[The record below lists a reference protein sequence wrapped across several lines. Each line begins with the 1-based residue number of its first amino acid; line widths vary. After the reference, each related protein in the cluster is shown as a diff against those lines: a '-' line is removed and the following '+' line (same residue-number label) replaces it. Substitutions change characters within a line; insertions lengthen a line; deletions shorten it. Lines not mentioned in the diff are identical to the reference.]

1 MHHSLSVWDS
11 LHLQSQRRNAL
22 SFKCLAW
29 LPSLYKVSP
38 TGFSATAL
46 AGVHLHLTTLSDQ
59 ADVVLAVKDI
69 TGFLFN
75 AFFYCVTVFLLWIL
89 QLSFCFCKSSN
100 FVESYGLR
108 SRKHGRLF
116 LDFPKINVDTRY
128 LFAPLLGSINSSTAI
143 SIQLID
149 NSRAFFTFLQ
159 ESGSLYIPTELC
171 WYYNS
176 RIWHVPSWKF
186 RSRSVVS
193 YYDWRLYCELP

>member
-75 AFFYCVTVFLLWIL
+75 AFFTVLL
-89 QLSFCFCKSSN
+89 
-100 FVESYGLR
+100 
-108 SRKHGRLF
+108 
-116 LDFPKINVDTRY
+116 
-128 LFAPLLGSINSSTAI
+128 
-143 SIQLID
+143 
-149 NSRAFFTFLQ
+149 FF
-159 ESGSLYIPTELC
+159 
-171 WYYNS
+171 
-176 RIWHVPSWKF
+176 
-186 RSRSVVS
+186 
-193 YYDWRLYCELP
+193 YCEFCNFRFAFAKAVTLWNLMALGLESMADFF